1 MRDQLNGKKIAFIA
15 ADGVEQIELERP
27 WKAARE
33 AGAQVELVSLKS
45 GQIQGVH
52 GMDKGDTFK
61 VDRTVADVTADE
73 YDGLVIPGGV
83 KNPDLLRMNA
93 DAVAFTRRFFE
104 QHKPVAAI
112 CHAPWLLVE
121 ADVVRGRTLTSY
133 PSLKT
138 DIRNAGG
145 QWVDEEVHVDAGLVT
160 SRRPDD
166 LDAFCRKMVEEIAE
180 GRHERQTAAAGT
192 AGTQGTGL

>member
-1 MRDQLNGKKIAFIA
+1 MGDQLKGKKIAFIA
-15 ADGVEQIELERP
+15 ADGVEQVELEQP
-27 WKAARE
+27 WQALRD
-33 AGAQVELVSLKS
+33 AGAQVELISIKP
-45 GQIQGVH
+45 GQIQGVK

-61 VDRTVADVTADE
+61 VDRTVSDVTADE

-83 KNPDLLRMNA
+83 KNPDLLRMNE
-93 DAVAFTRRFFE
+93 DAVSFTRRFFE
-104 QHKPVAAI
+104 QHKPVSAI
-112 CHAPWLLVE
+112 CHGPWLLVE

-145 QWVDEEVHVDAGLVT
+145 QWVDEEVHVDAGLTT

-166 LDAFCRKMVEEIAE
+166 LQAFCRKTIEEIAE
-180 GRHERQTAAAGT
+180 GRHERQTVGAAGGQT
-192 AGTQGTGL
+192 TGL